1 MPTADDIA
9 HEIRD
14 RRRTLGISQTELADL
29 AGVSVRVVSSVENG
43 KPTARL
49 DTILPL
55 LDVLGLDL
63 TIRVRNTA

>member
-1 MPTADDIA
+1 MSTTDELARA
-9 HEIRD
+9 IRG
-14 RRRTLGISQTELADL
+14 RRKTLGISQTELADL

-63 TIRVRNTA
+63 TIRVRTTT